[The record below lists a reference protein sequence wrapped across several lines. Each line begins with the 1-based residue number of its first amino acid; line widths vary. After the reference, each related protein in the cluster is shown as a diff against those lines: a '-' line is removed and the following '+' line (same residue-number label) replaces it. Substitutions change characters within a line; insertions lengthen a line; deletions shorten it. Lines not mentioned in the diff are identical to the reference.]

1 MPIEGDQSHTHRHRC
16 RIDEAGLDPG
26 LGWAWDGQ
34 LEQLRAVGTQL
45 GRVVAE
51 KEALQAV
58 AKQLSAERDEATAE
72 VNALKVAVH
81 SMTERMKSI
90 EAMLEREV
98 KELHHQNAALE
109 VLALSLATE
118 RDGAVLKVG
127 RLTLF
132 RTSCHAN
139 RTVRLWGSGVL
150 GLWGYGVLR
159 QVEGRGRRGTESDAQ
174 GGRDGSGGGGGGPA
188 GGGVARKGVHRGP
201 RMRSH
206 SGAR

>member
-1 MPIEGDQSHTHRHRC
+1 M
-16 RIDEAGLDPG
+16 
-26 LGWAWDGQ
+26 
-34 LEQLRAVGTQL
+34 GTQL

-109 VLALSLATE
+109 GLALSLATE
-118 RDGAVLKVG
+118 RDGALAKVG
-127 RLTLF
+127 RLSLTPS
-132 RTSCHAN
+132 RNSC
-139 RTVRLWGSGVL
+139 RKTGQRSYGVVGLWGYGVMGFGVL
-150 GLWGYGVLR
+150 GLWG
-159 QVEGRGRRGTESDAQ
+159 
-174 GGRDGSGGGGGGPA
+174 
-188 GGGVARKGVHRGP
+188 
-201 RMRSH
+201 
-206 SGAR
+206 